1 MWEDII
7 KKVVLLVIADGA
19 KELIKFAKDKVDPF
33 IKWWSGKCIAVIGP
47 TASGKN
53 SLFRKL
59 RRLEAPTE
67 HIQTRGAEKIDTFK
81 FHWPLPDKTFI
92 EFRCRN
98 AINVGGEIDERE
110 RFWLESTKNADV
122 IFYLVDLEKLLE
134 VENYKDSDAINRI
147 KSDFKWMATN
157 IPNFKAASS
166 IHILINKID
175 VLTTDSEISDIQD
188 KLEQISELIRHL
200 EDLARG
206 ILGLH
211 FDKVSGL
218 SPISM
223 IDGYI
228 FSNYFTQALKSI
240 FNSQSTKK

>member
-1 MWEDII
+1 MWDEII
-7 KKVVLLVIADGA
+7 KKVVMIVIADGA
-19 KELIKFAKDKVDPF
+19 KELIKFAKDKVDPLR
-33 IKWWSGKCIAVIGP
+33 KWWNGKCIAVIGP

-59 RRLEAPTE
+59 RRLEAPSE

-81 FHWPLPDKTFI
+81 FNWPLPDKTSI

-122 IFYLVDLEKLLE
+122 IFYLIDLEKLLK
-134 VENYKDSDAINRI
+134 VENYKDSDVVNRI
-147 KSDFKWMATN
+147 KSDFKWMATS

-175 VLTTDSEISDIQD
+175 VLTINSEVSEIED
-188 KLEQISELIRHL
+188 KLKQIREVITHL
-200 EDLARG
+200 EDLAKS
-206 ILGLH
+206 IFGLH
-211 FDKVSGL
+211 FHRVSGL

-223 IDGYI
+223 IDGYL
-228 FSNYFTQALKSI
+228 FSKYFTEALNSI
-240 FNSQSTKK
+240 FNTQSTKK